1 MGGVVVVVV
10 MVTRSTG
17 SDDDLLSLS
26 NGLKVET
33 RTQRCIVQ
41 KEMCDLTMEENLNI
55 YKDNIILIYIYNNLC
70 KLK

>member
-1 MGGVVVVVV
+1 MGGVVVVV

-41 KEMCDLTMEENLNI
+41 KEMSDLTMEENLNI
-55 YKDNIILIYIYNNLC
+55 YKDDIILIYIYNNLC